1 MFDEAV
7 TSLKKAITIKPNL
20 VEAYYKLGFLLKT
33 QGKLRDAISAY
44 REAIRLKDDYVMAY
58 NNLAWIYAASP
69 NSTIRNGDKSV
80 ALATKACELTSFKE
94 AWVLDTLAAAYAEQG
109 NFKKAVEYQTSA
121 IDVSPKKAMPAF
133 FKRLEL
139 YHSGQA
145 YRDQ

>member
-1 MFDEAV
+1 MSINPDLAE
-7 TSLKKAITIKPNL
+7 T
-20 VEAYYKLGFLLKT
+20 YYKLGSTLEA
-33 QGKLRDAISAY
+33 QGKLSDAISAY

-80 ALATKACELTSFKE
+80 ALATRACELTGFKE

-109 NFKKAVEYQTSA
+109 NFKKAVEYQTRA

-133 FKRLEL
+133 SKRLEL